1 MWVRHFSRVMWP
13 TRPEAG
19 EGGLGL
25 VRMAAVFVLIVGC
38 LWSLLVVWLF
48 LSIAGVADMP
58 QSLTMTALYWCG
70 MLVGPLTLIIGS
82 ALSLRRTHS
91 RTGFILIAIGCLIF
105 TGFALY
111 NSING
116 MQRKPL
122 QAPPLY
128 SF

>member
-38 LWSLLVVWLF
+38 LWALLVVWLV
-48 LSIAGVADMP
+48 LSMVGVADMP

-70 MLVGPLTLIIGS
+70 MLVGPLTLIVGS
-82 ALSLRRTHS
+82 ALSWRWTHS
-91 RTGFILIAIGCLIF
+91 RPDLILIA
-105 TGFALY
+105 
-111 NSING
+111 
-116 MQRKPL
+116 
-122 QAPPLY
+122 
-128 SF
+128 

>member
-1 MWVRHFSRVMWP
+1 
-13 TRPEAG
+13 
-19 EGGLGL
+19 
-25 VRMAAVFVLIVGC
+25 MAAVLVLIVGC
-38 LWSLLVVWLF
+38 LWSLLVLWLF
-48 LSIAGVADMP
+48 LPIAGVADMP

-122 QAPPLY
+122 QAPPIY
-128 SF
+128 SFYAVLLLVMLLSDIAAYRIYRALGRFR